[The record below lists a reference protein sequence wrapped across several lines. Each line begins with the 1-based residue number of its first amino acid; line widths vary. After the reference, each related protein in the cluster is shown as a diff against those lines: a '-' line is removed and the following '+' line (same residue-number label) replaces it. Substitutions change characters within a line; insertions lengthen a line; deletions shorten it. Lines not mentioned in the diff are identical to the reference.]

1 MTTQDP
7 FEDPAHGDRIVYD
20 DVLGSLLLFTVH
32 SVERDIDTAFGVSDA
47 VRADVAVLDG
57 ELKGTTYDGTLIFPR
72 VLQGALG
79 SKVGKMV
86 LGRLGQ
92 GEAKK
97 GQSKPWTLDDPTE
110 ADREVGRKWLAH
122 VAANPPAPAA
132 PPLDDEPP
140 F

>member
-1 MTTQDP
+1 MSNQDP
-7 FEDPAHGDRIVYD
+7 FEDPAHGDRIVFE

-32 SVERDIDTAFGVSDA
+32 SERDIDTAFGVSDA
-47 VRADVAVLDG
+47 VKCDVAVLDG
-57 ELKGTTYDGTLIFPR
+57 EHKSTVYANTLIFPR

-86 LGRLGQ
+86 LGRLSQ

-97 GQSKPWTLDDPTE
+97 GQSKPWTLDHPTE
-110 ADREVGRKWLAH
+110 ADREVGRKYLAYI
-122 VAANPPAPAA
+122 AANPPVAVPA
-132 PPLDDEPP
+132 DDDV